1 LKKKFLISIVGPTA
15 VGKTSMAIELA
26 KLFNTDIISADSR
39 QFYKELSIGTAKPK
53 QEEQSEAKHHFID
66 NLSIIEDYNASDF
79 EKDVITFLD
88 EFYKKK
94 DVIILCGGSG
104 MYVDAV
110 LKGFDEELPTI
121 NHQIRE
127 DLNLQLKEEG
137 IGSLQNLLL
146 TLDPEFYHTVDL
158 NNSKRLLRAIEVCLV
173 TGKPYSS
180 IRKGKNQKRNFETIK
195 IGLELDR
202 KKLYH
207 RINQRVDSMIQEGL
221 VDEAK
226 SVKKFQEKNALK
238 TVGYRELF
246 SFFKGEYDFEH
257 AIEKIKVNSR
267 RYAKRQLTW
276 FKRDL
281 EIQWYQADKKAEIS
295 KYIRKRIL

>member
-1 LKKKFLISIVGPTA
+1 MKKKFLISIVGPTA